1 MDIVWLAAVAA
12 VWVVSAETLVKLFR
26 LDKPRRLRRPRLPPE
41 RA

>member
-12 VWVVSAETLVKLFR
+12 VWVVSAETLVRLYR
-26 LDKPRRLRRPRLPPE
+26 LDKPRRPRLPPE

>member
-12 VWVVSAETLVKLFR
+12 VWVVSAETLVRLYR
-26 LDKPRRLRRPRLPPE
+26 LDKPHRRRMPRLPPE